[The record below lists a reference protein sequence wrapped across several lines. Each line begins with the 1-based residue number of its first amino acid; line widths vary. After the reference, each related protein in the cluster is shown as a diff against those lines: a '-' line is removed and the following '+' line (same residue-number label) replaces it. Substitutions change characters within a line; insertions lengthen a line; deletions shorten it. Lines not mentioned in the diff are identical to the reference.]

1 MTTIADQLNNFLSNY
16 PVRKLKRGHTLLFQ
30 GEVPRYV
37 YVIKSG
43 IVKTYNITSTGEE
56 QIITFSTAYD
66 IVPESWLLGG
76 ASAAFYFYE
85 AFSDCQLYT
94 IPKDVLIKETTS
106 NPDILPTLLNNFMR
120 LYVGANMHINALEQ
134 SRSSEKIVNLL
145 HYLIMRFGEDTAKDY
160 CKINLRLTHQT
171 LAGMVGLTRETTAHE
186 LAKLRRDKVIDY
198 QGKIYS
204 VNKPKLLELRNEDDF
219 ANPLR

>member
-1 MTTIADQLNNFLSNY
+1 MNNY

-30 GEVPRYV
+30 GEVPRYA

-43 IVKTYNITSTGEE
+43 VVKTYNITSMGEE
-56 QIITFSTAYD
+56 QIITFSSSYD
-66 IVPESWLLGG
+66 IVPESWLLG
-76 ASAAFYFYE
+76 ASSAAFYFYE
-85 AFSDCQLYT
+85 AFSDCELYT
-94 IPKDVLIKETTS
+94 IPKNVLIKETTN
-106 NPDILPTLLNNFMR
+106 NPNILPTLLRNFMR

-134 SRSSEKIVNLL
+134 SRSSEKIINLL
-145 HYLIMRFGEDTAKDY
+145 HYLIMRFGEDSAGNL

-186 LAKLRRDKVIDY
+186 LSKLRRDKVIDY
-198 QGKIYS
+198 EGKIYT
-204 VNKPKLLELRNEDDF
+204 VNKAKLLELRNEDDI